1 MQRPHDPRLPAHP
14 AGPPPSGTVPRQGG
28 PHGSHGE
35 RGQDRP
41 GDVPPAPDPAARP
54 EAAAGHA
61 SAQAEGPAPA
71 GHPAGPLPAPR
82 RMPERY
88 SVRAQVLGEL
98 RAALLA
104 GELAPGSV
112 HSAPGLGARYGVSAT
127 PVREA
132 MQLLAQEG
140 AVEVLPNRGFRV
152 ARHTERDVGQL
163 ARVRL
168 LIEAPAVADLA
179 GSLRAARWEELRPYA
194 DAAASAAAGGDRA
207 DYADAD
213 RAFHRALLGLTGN
226 PHLVATADAL
236 HRRAQWASAAALP
249 AARRPALHAHAA
261 HHAALLGA
269 LASGAPTEPLLRAHL
284 AACP

>member
-1 MQRPHDPRLPAHP
+1 
-14 AGPPPSGTVPRQGG
+14 
-28 PHGSHGE
+28 
-35 RGQDRP
+35 
-41 GDVPPAPDPAARP
+41 
-54 EAAAGHA
+54 
-61 SAQAEGPAPA
+61 
-71 GHPAGPLPAPR
+71 
-82 RMPERY
+82 MPERY

-194 DAAASAAAGGDRA
+194 EAAASAAAGGDRA